1 MRWSLVDSLEQLY
14 AFSYNPR
21 DDKISSSAG
30 WVLYD
35 PRLEFS
41 RMEIT
46 SDTWQASDLNQE
58 YKVCIYEI
66 SWCTNWNIEFNF
78 YLEMI

>member
-1 MRWSLVDSLEQLY
+1 M
-14 AFSYNPR
+14 
-21 DDKISSSAG
+21 ISSSAG

-46 SDTWQASDLNQE
+46 SDTWQASDLNEE

-66 SWCTNWNIEFNF
+66 SSYTCTN
-78 YLEMI
+78 